1 MICLPCRGTRGNAA
15 CQPAIKLQ
23 WWDNRSALP
32 MRDSRTSVRCALP
45 AHADQKEISAAS
57 RLHRRPGSA
66 DFCRLQNGVPPSE
79 LQASRPRHHASE
91 KWSGRWI
98 TLSLA
103 ILASVLKCPK
113 RLRTKPFGDVSS
125 ELCSANRSPNHR
137 SQLHINTTDPASLP
151 RLQVPLRQWL
161 APIDISLFM
170 EYRSLLIPC

>member
-1 MICLPCRGTRGNAA
+1 MICLPCRSTRGNAA

-23 WWDNRSALP
+23 CWDNRSALP

-79 LQASRPRHHASE
+79 LWASRPRHHASE
-91 KWSGRWI
+91 RWSGRWI

-103 ILASVLKCPK
+103 ISRPLKCPK
-113 RLRTKPFGDVSS
+113 RLRTKPLGDLSS
-125 ELCSANRSPNHR
+125 ELCSRISR
-137 SQLHINTTDPASLP
+137 ESQLHIITEI
-151 RLQVPLRQWL
+151 RLRCRCGFKCRCGSGWHPW
-161 APIDISLFM
+161 IFSLFM